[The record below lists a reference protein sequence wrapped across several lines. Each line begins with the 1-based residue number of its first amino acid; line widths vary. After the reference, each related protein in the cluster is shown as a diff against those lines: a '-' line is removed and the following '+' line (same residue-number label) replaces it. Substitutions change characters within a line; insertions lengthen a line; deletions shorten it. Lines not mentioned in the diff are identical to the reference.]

1 MPLTETQPASNDFV
15 CQLGMFLVS
24 RKENLMFW
32 NRALITAIAT
42 AMICSAAAAKADQIL
57 YCTDELSTG
66 FIKKDGG
73 WRITNFTLDRF
84 TLKVEGD
91 FEALIHGGDR
101 FSCVER
107 WAFSGDSPIFCNND
121 VHKSSSITMDKDSL
135 RYVLTETF
143 GFGFVSS
150 KLDRPDTDSIS
161 AGTCETF

>member
-1 MPLTETQPASNDFV
+1 
-15 CQLGMFLVS
+15 MF
-24 RKENLMFW
+24 R
-32 NRALITAIAT
+32 NRVLITAIAT
-42 AMICSAAAAKADQIL
+42 AIISSAAATKADQIL

-101 FSCVER
+101 FSCFEEWV
-107 WAFSGDSPIFCNND
+107 FSGDSPIVCNND
-121 VHKSSSITMDKDSL
+121 VHKSSSITIDKDSL
-135 RYVLTETF
+135 RYVRTETF

-150 KLDRPDTDSIS
+150 KLDLPDTDSIS
-161 AGTCETF
+161 AGTCEAF